1 MVAVPLPPPARV
13 VSVRRRVR
21 TLLAWLHLWVGLG
34 VGMLFAVT
42 GLSGSLLVFGEEL
55 LQWQHPALAAFEPR
69 ADGEVLA
76 AILERESAQGLRSMQ
91 LPNAERPVWTGFYGE
106 GRERLFAPDDGRL
119 LLERRTDNDALAWLF
134 ELHAHLLGGE
144 RGKYVLG
151 VSGWVMLGLLLTGL
165 YLWWP
170 KPGRTRAQLRVY
182 RGPPTRR
189 WLTWHRSA
197 GVVLLPLLLLSALTG
212 LGMIY
217 HDAARGLLTGIFGGS
232 DIPAPPARAAQRAD
246 VAWPAVLARAQAA
259 LPGAQLTRTGAPA
272 DGSDVVSFRA
282 RSLGEWHPNGRSTV
296 HVDRAGRELLL
307 VHDST
312 SQRPGARAAEALYP
326 LHIGSVGGAAMKWLT
341 VLAGLLPS
349 FLLVTGFLYW
359 RRRRGR

>member
-1 MVAVPLPPPARV
+1 MVAVPLPPPARAI
-13 VSVRRRVR
+13 SVRRRVR
-21 TLLAWLHLWVGLG
+21 ALLAWLHLWVGLG
-34 VGMLFAVT
+34 VGTLFAVT
-42 GLSGSLLVFGEEL
+42 GLTGSLLVFGEEL
-55 LQWQHPALAAFEPR
+55 LQWQHPQLAAFEPR

-76 AILERESAQGLRSMQ
+76 GILARESTNGLRGVQ
-91 LPNAERPVWTGFYGE
+91 LPHAERPVWTGFYGE

-119 LLERRTDNDALAWLF
+119 LLERTTDNDVLVWLF

-144 RGKYVLG
+144 TGKRVLG
-151 VSGWVMLGLLLTGL
+151 VFGWIMLGLLLTGL

-170 KPGRTRAQLRVY
+170 KRARMRAQLRVY
-182 RGPPTRR
+182 RGPPVRR

-197 GVVLLPLLLLSALTG
+197 GVVLLPLLLLSTLTG
-212 LGMIY
+212 VGMVY
-217 HDAARGLLTGIFGGS
+217 HAGARTLLTALFGGN
-232 DIPAPPARAAQRAD
+232 DIPAPPVRDAQHAEVD
-246 VAWPAVLARAQAA
+246 WPAVLARARAA
-259 LPGAQLTRTGAPA
+259 LPGADLTRTGAPA

-282 RSLGEWHPNGRSTV
+282 RAAGEWHPNGRSTV

-312 SQRPGARAAEALYP
+312 SQRFGARAAEAIYP
-326 LHIGSVGGAAMKWLT
+326 LHIGAVGGLAVKWLT

-359 RRRRGR
+359 RRRRGN